1 MRPSSLRRSLSS
13 KSVFKKNNIKIKKSL
28 KKKKRIKKKS
38 LKNKYNGGGDIAM
51 GLLLLGTAVSAQK
64 SM

>member
-1 MRPSSLRRSLSS
+1 MRSTSLKRNLRH
-13 KSVFKKNNIKIKKSL
+13 KSVIKKSYNKNKRSL
-28 KKKKRIKKKS
+28 KMKKKKKKS
-38 LKNKYNGGGDIAM
+38 NKKKYNGGGDIVM

>member
-1 MRPSSLRRSLSS
+1 MRTSSLGRSLPS
-13 KSVFKKNNIKIKKSL
+13 KSVSKKNNINIKKSL
-28 KKKKRIKKKS
+28 KKKKKIKKKS
-38 LKNKYNGGGDIAM
+38 FKNKYNGGGDIAM